1 MKPSVLAEAGRT
13 IHGARHEEYG
23 HPNVNF
29 DRIARAWSAYLGTEL
44 NAQDVTMMMVIL
56 KAMRGREGYKRDT
69 NVDIAG
75 YAALGAVVEGD
86 DAF

>member
-1 MKPSVLAEAGRT
+1 MRQSVLAEAGKT
-13 IHGARHEEYG
+13 IYGPRQEEYG
-23 HPNVNF
+23 HPHVNF
-29 DRIARAWSAYLGTEL
+29 ERIAQAWSAYLGVDVT
-44 NAQDVTMMMVIL
+44 AQDVTMLMVIL

-86 DAF
+86 DDF